1 MAARPSPETFMGS
14 PVEAAPCFHGELMKQ
29 FSRSCIGIFAL
40 IGLAIAH
47 AADTPYAG
55 QQTRAIKA
63 LSNQEVADYMEGR
76 GMGSS
81 KAAELNHYPGPMHV
95 LADSS
100 RLELTDKQK
109 TDTQSV
115 FDAMSGVA
123 KRSGAAIVAKEA
135 ELDALYASGQASPGA
150 IKDLVTELA
159 RLQAEFRYAHLSAH
173 LAMRTI
179 LTADQ
184 IAKYDEMRGYATASP
199 GSPSST
205 EAGPAHQHI
214 HR

>member
-1 MAARPSPETFMGS
+1 
-14 PVEAAPCFHGELMKQ
+14 MKQ
-29 FSRSCIGIFAL
+29 LSKSCIAVFAL
-40 IGLAIAH
+40 LGLAIAY

-63 LSNQEVADYMEGR
+63 LSDQEVRDYVDGR

-100 RLELTDKQK
+100 RLELTDRQK
-109 TDTQSV
+109 SETQSV
-115 FDAMSGVA
+115 LDAMSAVA

-135 ELDALYASGQASPGA
+135 ELDALYASGRAAPATLKELIS
-150 IKDLVTELA
+150 DLA

-179 LTADQ
+179 LTPEQ
-184 IAKYDEMRGYATASP
+184 ITRYDEMRGYTAAGP
-199 GSPSST
+199 GSAPST
-205 EAGPAHQHI
+205 EASPAHQHM
-214 HR
+214 HH

>member
-1 MAARPSPETFMGS
+1 
-14 PVEAAPCFHGELMKQ
+14 MKHC
-29 FSRSCIGIFAL
+29 STSCIGILAL
-40 IGLAIAH
+40 LGLASAF
-47 AADTPYAG
+47 AADMPYAG

-63 LSNQEVADYMEGR
+63 LSDQEVSDYVEGR

-81 KAAELNHYPGPMHV
+81 KAAELNHYPGPAHV

-100 RLELTDKQK
+100 RLELTDRQK
-109 TDTQSV
+109 AETKSV
-115 FDAMSGVA
+115 FDAMSAVA

-135 ELDALYASGQASPGA
+135 ELDAVYASGQAAPGT

-179 LTADQ
+179 LTPEQ
-184 IAKYDEMRGYATASP
+184 ISRYDEMRGYAAMAPS
-199 GSPSST
+199 SSSST
-205 EAGPAHQHI
+205 EPAHQHMQ
-214 HR
+214 H

>member
-1 MAARPSPETFMGS
+1 
-14 PVEAAPCFHGELMKQ
+14 MKH
-29 FSRSCIGIFAL
+29 SSTSCIGILALLGVASAFAS
-40 IGLAIAH
+40 
-47 AADTPYAG
+47 DMPYAG

-63 LSNQEVADYMEGR
+63 LSDQEVSDYVEGR

-81 KAAELNHYPGPMHV
+81 KAAELNHYPGPAHV

-100 RLELTDKQK
+100 RLELTNRQK
-109 TDTQSV
+109 AETQSV
-115 FDAMSGVA
+115 FDAMSAVA

-135 ELDALYASGQASPGA
+135 ELDALYASGQAAPGA

-179 LTADQ
+179 LTPEQ
-184 IAKYDEMRGYATASP
+184 ISRYDEMRGYAAMAPS
-199 GSPSST
+199 SSSST
-205 EAGPAHQHI
+205 EAAPAHQRMH
-214 HR
+214 H